1 MIPEEREVTL
11 ARETEAGREALEV
24 LRRVRANLSG
34 EQRLAKSFELTE
46 TTRQLMRAGII
57 AANPD
62 LDENQIHRLYVDR
75 LLRQHG
81 HSLKRIR
88 ELQKHGR
95 QRDHAHPPHG

>member
-46 TTRQLMRAGII
+46 TTRQLMRVGII

-62 LDENQIHRLYVDR
+62 LDEKQVHHLYVDR
-75 LLRQHG
+75 LLSQHG
-81 HSLKRIR
+81 FSIR
-88 ELQKHGR
+88 LIQELQKQGR
-95 QRDHAHPPHG
+95 

>member
-11 ARETEAGREALEV
+11 ARESEAGREALEV

-46 TTRQLMRAGII
+46 TTCQLMRDGLI

-62 LDENQIHRLYVDR
+62 LDEDQIRRLYVDR
-75 LLRQHG
+75 LLSYHG
-81 HSLKRIR
+81 LSIERIR
-88 ELQKHGR
+88 ALQEQER
-95 QRDHAHPPHG
+95 RRAQ